1 MFWNFQKGFTPL
13 HIAAKYGNIK
23 VARLLLQKDANP
35 DCQGKNGLTPLHVAT
50 HYNHVNVALLLL
62 DNKASPH
69 SIAKVQAHLYVKT
82 GILSCSFGYCSNYNI
97 QIFILEWI
105 QPIAYCC
112 KEKPD
117 GHSYNPA
124 GIRCKTRRRIKG
136 TISCFFY
143 WKMNSTTFL

>member
-82 GILSCSFGYCSNYNI
+82 GTLSC
-97 QIFILEWI
+97 
-105 QPIAYCC
+105 
-112 KEKPD
+112 
-117 GHSYNPA
+117 
-124 GIRCKTRRRIKG
+124 
-136 TISCFFY
+136 
-143 WKMNSTTFL
+143 